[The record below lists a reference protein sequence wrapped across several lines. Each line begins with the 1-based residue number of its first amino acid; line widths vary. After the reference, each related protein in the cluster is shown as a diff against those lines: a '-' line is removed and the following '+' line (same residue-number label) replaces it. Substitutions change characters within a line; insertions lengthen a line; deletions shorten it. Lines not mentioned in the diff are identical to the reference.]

1 MTPEQK
7 KRARKEGGDI
17 TKPTPRQMKRLEKIA
32 KDQKE
37 EREKKKGVRMR
48 DVDAELA
55 DNKATLIKRKRKRK

>member
-7 KRARKEGGDI
+7 KRIREELGDI
-17 TKPTPRQMKRLEKIA
+17 TKPTPKQMKRIEKIA
-32 KDQKE
+32 KEQKE